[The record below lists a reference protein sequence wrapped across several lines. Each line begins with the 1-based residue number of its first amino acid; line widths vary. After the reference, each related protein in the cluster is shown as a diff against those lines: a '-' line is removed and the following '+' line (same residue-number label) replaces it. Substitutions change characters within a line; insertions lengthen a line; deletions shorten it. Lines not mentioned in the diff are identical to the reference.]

1 MEGHEKWFCQNWGVP
16 MYLFRGPQNEDYSL
30 LRSPHVGKL
39 PNVVLRRMGD
49 QSVPFNL
56 ASVPQLGFDSC
67 CWHLLEGDLPVFQCG
82 WQAVSSFFLQ
92 TCLSSVCV
100 CVRKRRARQPNATK
114 VASSSAS

>member
-1 MEGHEKWFCQNWGVP
+1 

-39 PNVVLRRMGD
+39 PNVGLHRMGD
-49 QSVPFNL
+49 QSDPFNL

-82 WQAVSSFFLQ
+82 WQAVSSFSCKLAFL
-92 TCLSSVCV
+92 LCV
-100 CVRKRRARQPNATK
+100 CVRKRRERQPNATK